1 MVIIADCGSTKCDW
15 LLVHGE
21 RDQQL
26 ENTVGFSPFF
36 HTTAEIEEILKTQ
49 LLPKIKPGEVTQVWF
64 YGTGV
69 HDEHRGE
76 IVAAAL
82 RNVFPNAG
90 VEVEHDLLASARA
103 TCRHSAGI
111 ACILGTGSNSCYYDG
126 KKILDNVTSLG
137 WLLGDEGSGTHLGK
151 ALLRAWFYRELPTDL
166 NAAFNAAYPEGPD
179 AIKDRVYEKGAN
191 AYLASF
197 TRFLGDHLQHP
208 YIQKLVADS
217 LGEFLDRHVCK
228 YSGYQHVPVHFVGSI
243 AHHFQQVLEKCMEER
258 KLQLGVVIR
267 KPIYPL
273 AEFHLH
279 PLD

>member
-15 LLVHGE
+15 LLSQGH

-36 HTTAEIEEILKTQ
+36 HTTAEISKIIEEQ
-49 LLPKIKPGEVTQVWF
+49 LLPKIKAETVTAVYF

-69 HDEHRGE
+69 HDEHRTE

-82 RNVFPNAG
+82 RSAFPQATI
-90 VEVEHDLLASARA
+90 EVEHDLLGAARA
-103 TCRHSAGI
+103 VCGHSAGI

-126 KKILDNVTSLG
+126 VKILDNVPSLG

-151 ALLRAWFYRELPTDL
+151 ALVRAWFYRELPTDL
-166 NAAFNAAYPEGPD
+166 DAAFKLAYPEGAD
-179 AIKDRVYEKGAN
+179 AIKDRAYEKGAN
-191 AYLASF
+191 AYLATF
-197 TRFLGDHLQHP
+197 TRFLGDNLQHP
-208 YIQKLVADS
+208 FIQKLVSDC

-228 YSGYQHVPVHFVGSI
+228 YQGYQHVPIHFVGSI
-243 AHHFQQVLEKCMEER
+243 AHHFQAILVKCMEER
-258 KLQLGVVIR
+258 KLQLGNVVR

-273 AEFHLH
+273 AEFHMGAA
-279 PLD
+279 D